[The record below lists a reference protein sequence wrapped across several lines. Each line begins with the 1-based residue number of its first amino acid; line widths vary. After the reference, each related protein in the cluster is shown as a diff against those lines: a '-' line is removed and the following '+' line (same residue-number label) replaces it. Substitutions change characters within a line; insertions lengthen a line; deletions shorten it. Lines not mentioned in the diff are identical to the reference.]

1 MSDRTLSLTYDELAE
16 RLGITPKSA
25 KHLVWR
31 KKWDRTKGNDG
42 KARIQV
48 PTCELPDRG
57 TVQPAAQ
64 APDRSNAQ
72 PPAEGTVGGVMQSP
86 DQSPTQP
93 PVPVDD
99 SSERIAELLTELAGA
114 RVSLD
119 GERARREEL
128 SRMREADLDAA
139 ETRRLGD
146 LERAADQH
154 ATELQSVRQ
163 LLQDRI
169 GDLEGDRDRW
179 VAEVE
184 RLREQLAAPQ
194 PGFLARL
201 FGRAA

>member
-31 KKWDRTKGNDG
+31 KKWDRAKGNDG

-57 TVQPAAQ
+57 T
-64 APDRSNAQ
+64 AQ
-72 PPAEGTVGGVMQSP
+72 PVAQSP
-86 DQSPTQP
+86 DQSVAQPPAKGTVEGATQP
-93 PVPVDD
+93 PDQFPAQSPVPVDD
-99 SSERIAELLTELAGA
+99 SSERIAELLTELAGVRA
-114 RVSLD
+114 SLD
-119 GERARREEL
+119 GERERREEL
-128 SRMREADLDAA
+128 TRMREADLDAA

-154 ATELQSVRQ
+154 AAELQSVRQ

-184 RLREQLAAPQ
+184 RLREQLAVPQ

-201 FGRAA
+201 LGRAA

>member
-1 MSDRTLSLTYDELAE
+1 MSADTLSLTYDELAE
-16 RLGITPKSA
+16 RLGITLKSA

-48 PTCELPDRG
+48 PTCELPRG
-57 TVQPAAQ
+57 GTAQPAAQ
-64 APDRSNAQ
+64 APDLPDAQ
-72 PPAEGTVGGVMQSP
+72 PPAQSP
-86 DQSPTQP
+86 
-93 PVPVDD
+93 VPSGDE
-99 SSERIAELLTELAGA
+99 SERIAGLVAELASVRA
-114 RVSLD
+114 SLD
-119 GERARREEL
+119 GERERREEMT
-128 SRMREADLDAA
+128 RMRKADLADA

-154 ATELQSVRQ
+154 AAELQSVRQ

-184 RLREQLAAPQ
+184 RLREQLGAPQ

-201 FGRAA
+201 LGRAA